1 MWFETLIREE
11 TGCAAYMIGCQGTGQ
26 CAVFDPVWDIQPYLD
41 MAREK
46 DSTIQYV
53 IDSHSH
59 ADHVASLPIFL
70 ETIYGMRETPVEIW
84 GSAETIACLRSEV
97 GHNRKGGTPYPSFL
111 CLNSGSEAMTGGTKQ
126 WSMPAADD

>member
-46 DSTIQYV
+46 DSTIRYV

-59 ADHVASLPIFL
+59 ADHVSGARWLAEATGAELVIPEL
-70 ETIYGMRETPVEIW
+70 AEINYE
-84 GSAETIACLRSEV
+84 ATRV
-97 GHNRKGGTPYPSFL
+97 GHGDEIRMGGVGTGPNR
-111 CLNSGSEAMTGGTKQ
+111 
-126 WSMPAADD
+126 